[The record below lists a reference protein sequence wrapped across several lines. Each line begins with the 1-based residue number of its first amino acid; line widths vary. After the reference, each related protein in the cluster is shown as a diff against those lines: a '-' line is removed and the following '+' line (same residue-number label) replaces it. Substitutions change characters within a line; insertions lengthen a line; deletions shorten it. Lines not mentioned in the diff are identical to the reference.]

1 MAKQHTQQRPIGDY
15 LRQGKKRET
24 FRNIQR
30 CPTYTRA
37 EDITDTNKGVT
48 MIVTATVYE
57 PKQKKLKKTRFEKAE
72 LLFIRVGFVLLPLL
86 AALTPLAE

>member
-1 MAKQHTQQRPIGDY
+1 
-15 LRQGKKRET
+15 
-24 FRNIQR
+24 
-30 CPTYTRA
+30 
-37 EDITDTNKGVT
+37 